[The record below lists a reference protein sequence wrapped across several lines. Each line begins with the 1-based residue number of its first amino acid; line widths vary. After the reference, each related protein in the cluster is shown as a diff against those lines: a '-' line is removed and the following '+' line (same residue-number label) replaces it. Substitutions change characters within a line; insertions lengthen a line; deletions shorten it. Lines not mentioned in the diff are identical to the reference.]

1 MVVLVY
7 SGVQLTYWAHLL
19 HMQKKFVLYINSQQ
33 AQNKYCKWRSR
44 IEARIKDVTNVMF
57 NINNKKAVQLSGGR
71 KGLEQIIDKVK
82 LQEEGCFQVLV
93 ILCVCLCPLLLLL
106 EL

>member
-1 MVVLVY
+1 M
-7 SGVQLTYWAHLL
+7 
-19 HMQKKFVLYINSQQ
+19 
-33 AQNKYCKWRSR
+33 
-44 IEARIKDVTNVMF
+44 TNVMF

-71 KGLEQIIDKVK
+71 KGLVK

>member
-1 MVVLVY
+1 M
-7 SGVQLTYWAHLL
+7 SSGSSFGVQWCAVNT
-19 HMQKKFVLYINSQQ
+19 QGTFVTHLYINSQQ
-33 AQNKYCKWRSR
+33 AQNKYCKWRSK

-57 NINNKKAVQLSGGR
+57 NINNKKAVQMSGGR

>member
-1 MVVLVY
+1 MVVVLVY
-7 SGVQLTYWAHLL
+7 SGVQLTNWAHLL
-19 HMQKKFVLYINSQQ
+19 HMQTFFVLYINSQQ
-33 AQNKYCKWRSR
+33 AQKKYCKWRSK
-44 IEARIKDVTNVMF
+44 IEAGIKDVTNVMF

-71 KGLEQIIDKVK
+71 KGLVK

>member
-1 MVVLVY
+1 M
-7 SGVQLTYWAHLL
+7 
-19 HMQKKFVLYINSQQ
+19 
-33 AQNKYCKWRSR
+33 
-44 IEARIKDVTNVMF
+44 MF
-57 NINNKKAVQLSGGR
+57 NIKNKKAVQLSGGR

-93 ILCVCLCPLLLLL
+93 ILCVCLCLLLLLL

>member
-1 MVVLVY
+1 M
-7 SGVQLTYWAHLL
+7 
-19 HMQKKFVLYINSQQ
+19 
-33 AQNKYCKWRSR
+33 
-44 IEARIKDVTNVMF
+44 TNVMF

-93 ILCVCLCPLLLLL
+93 ILCVFVATTVTTGALSY
-106 EL
+106 